1 MLEKNPNRHSITLWR
16 ENDHKKMMIVW
27 NIYYHISGKMHF
39 SEYVHGQQ
47 RRTLLAVKAPQRSRA
62 VWPPCGFC
70 KLNKIYRRGENYLQ
84 RNFVFASSVKT
95 TIRPEVS
102 SALCRDER
110 SGGGGRP
117 RPPPSSSSLCPRAS
131 PPAGVLFVLGCFFFT
146 LKITTAAFYISL
158 READSAAGTSVWIK
172 LKTRSNLVLA
182 LTCGLRQASDWLLPK
197 KKSVCV
203 GGGGWVGRVKFA
215 EADFTFRLMQRSPWG
230 SCEYIKDV
238 Y

>member
-1 MLEKNPNRHSITLWR
+1 MINYHQISRGQYKNVIFKLGTTTDVHVKYGDDWSLFLVFQLRLSSLSVFECSLSITLWR
-16 ENDHKKMMIVW
+16 ENYHKKMMIVW
-27 NIYYHISGKMHF
+27 NIYYHISGKMYF

-117 RPPPSSSSLCPRAS
+117 WPPPSSSSLCPRAS
-131 PPAGVLFVLGCFFFT
+131 PPAGVLFVLGGFFYPQNNNSSF
-146 LKITTAAFYISL
+146 LHQSERSRFGCWDVSL
-158 READSAAGTSVWIK
+158 D
-172 LKTRSNLVLA
+172 
-182 LTCGLRQASDWLLPK
+182 
-197 KKSVCV
+197 
-203 GGGGWVGRVKFA
+203 
-215 EADFTFRLMQRSPWG
+215 
-230 SCEYIKDV
+230 
-238 Y
+238 